1 MDIADRIPDAVPAPP
16 VRGIRVVHH
25 HRHEQRQEA
34 ARAPATRPV
43 VVDRMCLADAA
54 CRDELRAAVS
64 EISRL
69 QRGIL
74 TAGERAFLEQLPRW
88 LEDRPPDPKAA
99 PPTERKA
106 YAPPG
111 HDAPRPV
118 AARAGSELVQRQPA
132 GRDAGHLH
140 LSPDAT
146 RARYGT
152 LLRAE

>member
-106 YAPPG
+106 YAPDPVG
-111 HDAPRPV
+111 KSPEPRDTTPPDP
-118 AARAGSELVQRQPA
+118 SQRV
-132 GRDAGHLH
+132 RV
-140 LSPDAT
+140 LSWYNVNQLGEMLDIFI
-146 RARYGT
+146 
-152 LLRAE
+152 